1 LLIQELKKQTCR
13 SGKSPAFYRTRPRPK
28 GEIHDQSIPEYWTGT
43 HLVASATEPVQRII
57 FYPFPVLALLIV
69 SRSPLF
75 DGWYIPPVL
84 YICFLTAIV
93 LVVLAA
99 IRLRRTAE
107 SMRAEDLLI
116 LNTQLM
122 DAQAG
127 NEEGV
132 AKQITSMLSQLR
144 ELRTGAF
151 APFSQQ
157 PLVKALLTI
166 LGSASGIT
174 LLEYATQLNF

>member
-1 LLIQELKKQTCR
+1 
-13 SGKSPAFYRTRPRPK
+13 
-28 GEIHDQSIPEYWTGT
+28 
-43 HLVASATEPVQRII
+43 
-57 FYPFPVLALLIV
+57 
-69 SRSPLF
+69 
-75 DGWYIPPVL
+75 VL
-84 YICFLTAIV
+84 YISFLTAIV

-107 SMRAEDLLI
+107 GMRTEDMLI
-116 LNTQLM
+116 LNRQLM

-127 NEEGV
+127 NKEGD